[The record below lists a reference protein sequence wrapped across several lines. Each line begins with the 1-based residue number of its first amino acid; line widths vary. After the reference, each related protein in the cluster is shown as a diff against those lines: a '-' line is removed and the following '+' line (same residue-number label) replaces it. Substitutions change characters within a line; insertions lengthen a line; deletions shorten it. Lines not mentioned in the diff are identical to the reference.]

1 MGVHDR
7 IRQHSFPYSGGF
19 RKSLPSVAGFDAL
32 AATLALTLVF
42 VVMSKPSYVAN
53 STPLVLL
60 SSEYSPRAVAK
71 AFDDRA
77 LQENVMA
84 RKAANVRVIQQ
95 AETPVAP
102 TNLRL
107 MIFAAGALLS
117 LFAGVLAAVLS
128 NAFGRGYISPEAID
142 HGLGLPVLVAV
153 PVLKKPPG
161 PIAAQN

>member
-1 MGVHDR
+1 MQAAKARHDTD
-7 IRQHSFPYSGGF
+7 IAQLAKLDEQL
-19 RKSLPSVAGFDAL
+19 KSLDQKEFELERLDGQRK
-32 AATLALTLVF
+32 LVDENF
-42 VVMSKPSYVAN
+42 
-53 STPLVLL
+53 
-60 SSEYSPRAVAK
+60 RAVAK

-84 RKAANVRVIQQ
+84 RKTANVRVIQA

-107 MIFAAGALLS
+107 MIFAAGVLLS

-128 NAFGRGYISPEAID
+128 NAFGRGYISPEAIE

-153 PVLKKPPG
+153 PVCRSPLNRSSLRVERRIDWKRQRSG
-161 PIAAQN
+161 